1 MPDGEEAT
9 GSSDAQEEPQ
19 DNAGALDDGFG
30 DDFDDFEAGA
40 EAEDFGDFD
49 EGFEQPS
56 ADPDAL
62 PKPEPPPFSKAAFVS
77 NSKYQLNFH
86 QSSSL
91 CVIFSASRAGTGP
104 YADLAPCP
112 SLLCPLR
119 LLILSTASYKLRI
132 DILSISFLAPRL

>member
-1 MPDGEEAT
+1 MPDDEDAT
-9 GSSDAQEEPQ
+9 GSSDSQEEPQ
-19 DNAGALDDGFG
+19 GNADALDDGFG

-56 ADPDAL
+56 ADPDAP
-62 PKPEPPPFSKAAFVS
+62 PKTESLPFSKAPFVS
-77 NSKYQLNFH
+77 NSKYQLSFH
-86 QSSSL
+86 QTLSL
-91 CVIFSASRAGTGP
+91 CVTFSASRASTRP

-119 LLILSTASYKLRI
+119 LLILSTAS
-132 DILSISFLAPRL
+132 